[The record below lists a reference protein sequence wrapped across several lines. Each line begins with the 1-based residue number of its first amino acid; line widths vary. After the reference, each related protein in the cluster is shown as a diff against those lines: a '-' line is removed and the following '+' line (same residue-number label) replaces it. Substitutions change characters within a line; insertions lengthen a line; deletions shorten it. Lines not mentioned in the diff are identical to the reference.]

1 MPEPQNFDQIFFQ
14 LMVPLLKFYFHDN
27 VRCSAAQCI
36 APLVN
41 CTLEAKGEQAAIELW
56 KFSIKEVYQALETE
70 PELEII
76 VSFSSSKSYFSK
88 ISRFLEQIPVEHIE
102 LIFSSESKLFSTL
115 YVRLEFVLEIEITL
129 INR

>member
-1 MPEPQNFDQIFFQ
+1 MQFLIESIQ

-76 VSFSSSKSYFSK
+76 VSFFTFSN
-88 ISRFLEQIPVEHIE
+88 ITQFLERIPTEHIE
-102 LIFSSESKLFSTL
+102 STCSSEF
-115 YVRLEFVLEIEITL
+115 
-129 INR
+129 